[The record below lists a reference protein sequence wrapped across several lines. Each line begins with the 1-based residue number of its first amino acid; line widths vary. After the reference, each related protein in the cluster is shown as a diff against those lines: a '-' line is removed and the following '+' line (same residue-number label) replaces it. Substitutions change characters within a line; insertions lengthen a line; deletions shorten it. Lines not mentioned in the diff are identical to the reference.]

1 MQSKGKR
8 KWLGFLLVLLLMLG
22 STTSVFQQWI
32 QFPHEIRL
40 FQGESKQLPLSM
52 PATATASVSDPRIL
66 HVNGFRQA
74 EVPVDLKKPVMLFTN
89 TSGKTWLTLNLFGAF
104 PIKKVQVN
112 VYPRLK
118 VIPGGQSI
126 GVKVYSKGVIVV
138 GHHRIQTSDEK
149 VDSPAEKADI
159 RIGDYIVA
167 MNGKPVNRVQDVAKE
182 VEKSE
187 DKPIRVTLIRE
198 GKQKNTTI
206 QAQKDAREN
215 RYRLG
220 IYIRDSAAGVGTLT
234 FYDPEKHVYGA
245 LGHVV
250 TDVDTGL
257 PIRVGEGKIVQSNVT
272 SIQKGESGEPGEK
285 RAIFFRE
292 NQVLGNIRQNTPFG
306 IFGQMNEAPANGKY
320 QKPIPVAL
328 ADEVKEG
335 PAKILTVVEGQKVE
349 EYNIEIVHA
358 IKQKFPATKGL
369 IIKVTDPR
377 LLKKTGG
384 IVQGMSGSPIIQNGK
399 LIGAVTHVFVN
410 DPTSG
415 YGTFIEWMLQDAGV
429 IQSTAATHRS
439 RFFLFRI
446 DPVVLKVDLS
456 SEFVEGPHPRAQQQ
470 KPGFHPKQISLDK
483 RPRSRSW
490 DHLSPDLRIFSITKH
505 TSHPHP

>member
-8 KWLGFLLVLLLMLG
+8 KWLGFLLVLLLMMG
-22 STTSVFQQWI
+22 STTSIFQQFV

-40 FQGESKQLPLSM
+40 FQGESKQLQLSM
-52 PATATASVSDPRIL
+52 PAAATANVSDPQIL
-66 HVNGFRQA
+66 QVNGSHQA
-74 EVPVDLKKPVMLFTN
+74 QVPIDLKKPVTLFTN
-89 TSGKTWLTLNLFGAF
+89 TAGKTWLTLNLFGTF
-104 PIKKVQVN
+104 PIKKVQVE

-126 GVKVYSKGVIVV
+126 GVKVHSKGVIVV
-138 GHHRIQTSDEK
+138 GHHRVRTSDDK
-149 VDSPAEKADI
+149 VNSPAEKADI

-167 MNGKPVNRVQDVAKE
+167 LNGKPVNRIQDVAKE
-182 VEKSE
+182 VEKSGK
-187 DKPIRVTLIRE
+187 KPIQVTLIRE
-198 GKQKNTTI
+198 GKKKNTTI
-206 QAQKDAREN
+206 YAQKDTKEN

-234 FYDPEKHVYGA
+234 FYDPKKQVYGA

-250 TDVDTGL
+250 TDMDTGL
-257 PIRVGEGKIVQSNVT
+257 PIRVGDGKIVKSNVT
-272 SIQKGESGEPGEK
+272 SIQKGESGDPGEK
-285 RAIFFRE
+285 RAIFFQE

-306 IFGQMNEAPANGKY
+306 VFGQMNQAPDNGKY

-349 EYNIEIVHA
+349 EYSIEIVHA
-358 IKQKFPATKGL
+358 IKQKYPATKGL

-377 LLKKTGG
+377 LLNKTGG

-429 IQSTAATHRS
+429 IQSTAATNHRS
-439 RFFLFRI
+439 RFFC
-446 DPVVLKVDLS
+446 
-456 SEFVEGPHPRAQQQ
+456 
-470 KPGFHPKQISLDK
+470 SL
-483 RPRSRSW
+483 
-490 DHLSPDLRIFSITKH
+490 
-505 TSHPHP
+505 